1 MIGFSLLEAIELH
14 LPAGY
19 KIRGKLGAG
28 ATSSVYL
35 AVGAGADE
43 RLAVKTMIMGSATD
57 HRNDLFLRE
66 MQTLEKLDHPRI
78 PRILGT
84 GEAKG
89 SLFFTMPYIDGETLR
104 VRLHRSGPLSFRDAL
119 LVTHDIGSA
128 LDHAHGRGV
137 VHRDVKPEN
146 IFMSAE
152 GAYLLDFGLAVTSD
166 PESKHRASL
175 VSGTPTYM
183 SPEQATVGR
192 SEGWRSDFYSLG
204 LVLFEMLTGKPA
216 FHGSARE
223 TMKQRQVTAPPDV
236 RTIRAEIPEDIAG
249 IVRRTL
255 ASDPSMRYPTGG
267 ALVRAV
273 DAALEQLDMVSGTES
288 GAS

>member
-1 MIGFSLLEAIELH
+1 MLGFSLLEAIELH
-14 LPAGY
+14 LPRVY
-19 KIRGKLGAG
+19 KIRGKLGVG

-35 AVGAGADE
+35 AVGETPTE
-43 RLAVKTMIMGSATD
+43 RLAVKTMILGSATD

-104 VRLHRSGPLSFRDAL
+104 QRLHKHGPLSVREAL
-119 LVTHDIGSA
+119 LTTRDIGSA

-146 IFMSAE
+146 IFISSD
-152 GAYLLDFGLAVTSD
+152 GAYLLDFGLAATSD
-166 PESKHRASL
+166 SATYHRAG

-192 SEGWRSDFYSLG
+192 AEGWRSDFFSLG
-204 LVLFEMLTGKPA
+204 CVLFEMLAGRPP
-216 FHGSARE
+216 FRGSPKE
-223 TMKQRQVTAPPDV
+223 TMQMRQTGAAPDV
-236 RTIRAEIPEDIAG
+236 RVARPEISDDVAG
-249 IVRRTL
+249 IVKRTL
-255 ASDPSMRYPTGG
+255 ANDPSMRYPTGG

-273 DAALEQLDMVSGTES
+273 DAAIEQLDPTDNANSTEI
-288 GAS
+288 